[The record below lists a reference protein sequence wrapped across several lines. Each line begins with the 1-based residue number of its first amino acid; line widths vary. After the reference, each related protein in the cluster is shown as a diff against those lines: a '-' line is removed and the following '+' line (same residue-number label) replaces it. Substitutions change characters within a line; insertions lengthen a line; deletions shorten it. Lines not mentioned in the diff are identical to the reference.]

1 MTMASNAAAPKL
13 RARRTNRPS
22 AIWSRRTRIAAVARS
37 TTNYVRITC
46 NRGTSRSRITGWY
59 MAWSRP
65 SLGISEIQNR
75 YSFREL
81 WHSRSGF
88 VYQRRHDL
96 PSGDL
101 LARGRLQTSSDT
113 IDIDK
118 FFPFQKLEECHA
130 IAYNSSL
137 RLRAHYGAYG
147 RYSPERPCCIQLRC
161 HC

>member
-1 MTMASNAAAPKL
+1 MDGHQASVVSAADDISLSVEGLRKL
-13 RARRTNRPS
+13 GLLVGTGLGVGQVSEFLKFRT
-22 AIWSRRTRIAAVARS
+22 AT
-37 TTNYVRITC
+37 
-46 NRGTSRSRITGWY
+46 
-59 MAWSRP
+59 
-65 SLGISEIQNR
+65 LL
-75 YSFREL
+75 REL

-137 RLRAHYGAYG
+137 RLRAYYGAYA
-147 RYSPERPCCIQLRC
+147 RYSPERPSCIQLRC
-161 HC
+161 NC